1 MRIIGLTGGIA
12 AGKSQ
17 VSRILSELGAIII
30 DADVIAREIVEKGT
44 STWEEIRDEFGEE
57 YFLADGSLNRKK
69 LGKLV
74 FSDKHALRKLNDIT
88 HPAIRNSIISRLDEL
103 KTQDYKG
110 VVVVD
115 AALLLEVGWDDL
127 VDEVWVVDAPLKT
140 RLSRLMDR
148 DGLSREEALNRI
160 NSQMTQE
167 RKNEKADRIIKNE
180 FNIDHLE
187 KQVELAWEH
196 TLRGI
201 LGCEGIAEW
210 S

>member
-17 VSRILSELGAIII
+17 VSRILSGLGAIII
-30 DADVIAREIVEKGT
+30 DADAIAREIVEIGT
-44 STWEEIRDEFGEE
+44 ATWEKIRDEFGKE
-57 YFLADGSLNRKK
+57 YLQADGSLNRRK

-74 FSDKHALRKLNDIT
+74 FSDKNALKKLNEIT
-88 HPAIRNSIISRLDEL
+88 HPAIRKCIMCRLEEL

-115 AALLLEVGWDDL
+115 AALLLDVGWDDL
-127 VDEVWVVDAPLKT
+127 IDEVWVVDAPLKT

>member
-44 STWEEIRDEFGEE
+44 STWEELRDEFGEE

-127 VDEVWVVDAPLKT
+127 VDEVWVVDAPLEIRIT
-140 RLSRLMDR
+140 RLMDR

-167 RKNEKADRIIKNE
+167 EKNEKADKIIKNE
-180 FNIDHLE
+180 SNMDNLE
-187 KQVELAWEH
+187 KQVERALEH
-196 TLRGI
+196 TLKGI
-201 LGCEGIAEW
+201 YMR
-210 S
+210 

>member
-74 FSDKHALRKLNDIT
+74 FSDKHALRKLTDIT

-127 VDEVWVVDAPLKT
+127 VDEVWVVDAPLEIRIT
-140 RLSRLMDR
+140 RLMDR

-167 RKNEKADRIIKNE
+167 EKNEKADKIIKNE
-180 FNIDHLE
+180 SNMDNLE
-187 KQVELAWEH
+187 KQVERALEH
-196 TLRGI
+196 TLKGI
-201 LGCEGIAEW
+201 YMR
-210 S
+210 